1 LTKRYTN
8 SSVKICK
15 IRTRLSSV
23 WTGLSRFYG
32 SGGINKRSS
41 VWSSANSGSV
51 ELTHFYR
58 MDRFHIHTP
67 VLCLVAVA
75 LLPRNQSV
83 LVCDV
88 LAVDAKTVAT
98 HVRTVELPLKNK
110 MWRLR
115 RTVSIVGGDN

>member
-1 LTKRYTN
+1 MTKRHTN
-8 SSVKICK
+8 SSVEICK
-15 IRTRLSSV
+15 IRTRLSSI
-23 WTGLSRFYG
+23 WTSLSSFYG

-51 ELTHFYR
+51 ELPHFDR

-75 LLPRNQSV
+75 LLSRNQSV

>member
-1 LTKRYTN
+1 LTKRHTN

-15 IRTRLSSV
+15 IRTGLSSI
-23 WTGLSRFYG
+23 WTSLSRFYG
-32 SGGINKRSS
+32 SGGINERSS
-41 VWSSANSGSV
+41 VWSSAHSGSV
-51 ELTHFYR
+51 ELPHFDR

-67 VLCLVAVA
+67 VLCLVTVA
-75 LLPRNQSV
+75 LLSRNQSV
-83 LVCDV
+83 LVCNV

-115 RTVSIVGGDN
+115 RTVSIIGGDN